1 MMLEL
6 NVKNETSKLN
16 AVILWIVISNGP
28 TPILEECYDPKS
40 KEHVSNGTYPVEED
54 MTLEIHQLESVLLK
68 YDVQIYRPKII
79 KNYNQIFTRDIGFVI
94 DDTFIISNTLPERSK
109 EISAI
114 KDILKLI
121 SIDKVIKLPKNCH
134 IEGGDV
140 ILHNNYIFIGIY
152 NKDDYQKI
160 KTART
165 NIHAVNFLKE
175 KFPEK
180 KIISFDLIKS
190 DTDSKKNALHLDC
203 CLQPVGN
210 DKLVICPNAFNNTNQ
225 YNWITNYFGK
235 HNILEIS
242 LLEMSQM
249 HCNFFSID
257 KNIVISDK
265 SFKKLNNWLR
275 GFNII
280 VEEINYNEI
289 SKQGG
294 LLRCST
300 LPLIRNNS

>member
-16 AVILWIVISNGP
+16 AVILGIVISNGP
-28 TPILEECYDPKS
+28 TPTLEECYDPKS

-175 KFPEK
+175 KFTEK
-180 KIISFDLIKS
+180 KIIPFDLIKS